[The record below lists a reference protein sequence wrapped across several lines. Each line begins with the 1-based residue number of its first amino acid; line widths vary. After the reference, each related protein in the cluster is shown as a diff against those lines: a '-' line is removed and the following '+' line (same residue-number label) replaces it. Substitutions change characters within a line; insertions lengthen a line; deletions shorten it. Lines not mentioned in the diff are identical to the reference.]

1 MSKLYSNKQERE
13 PMMYWAMRTG
23 NRKSSDIREFLHKE
37 LFVEGRLRQ
46 GWGWHPDQDLR
57 IIREDWHKTRKLSDV
72 QNMAN
77 RNRFMLDGD
86 PSHMNAGDIV
96 LVPNM
101 PYNGLFT
108 LCRII
113 GPYEYSIPP
122 EPELDNFGHILPVEV
137 LTPNGVANN
146 HELVDAGLRKSMR
159 CARRMWRIP
168 SYSDC
173 LEAIIRSDLPAE
185 SLAQGVTA
193 AERTDSLATELT
205 TEMATG
211 LATKL
216 PKLLKGAEWET
227 GILSALEPLFP
238 ATVRHTGGRS
248 EQGADLEVIISNP
261 FDDSKDWI
269 VPIQI
274 KDHSGTEGDG
284 VIHQLEKAYKTR
296 SERGIVIAV
305 VLLVTEAQPS
315 PELEKE
321 MARLSDEK
329 GVPFIFCG
337 GEDLMKIL
345 AEGFLKRI

>member
-1 MSKLYSNKQERE
+1 
-13 PMMYWAMRTG
+13 MYWAMRTY
-23 NRKSSDIREFLHKE
+23 RESSDIRNFLHKE
-37 LFVEGRLRQ
+37 LFTEGRLRQ
-46 GWGWHPDQDLR
+46 GDGWHPDQDLR
-57 IIREDWHKTRKLSDV
+57 KMREDWLKNGKLNEE
-72 QNMAN
+72 QNNANAN
-77 RNRFMLDGD
+77 RLMLEGD
-86 PSHMNAGDIV
+86 PPNDHMNVGDIV
-96 LVPNM
+96 LVLNM
-101 PYNGLFT
+101 PSNGTFT
-108 LCRII
+108 LCRITDSYK
-113 GPYEYSIPP
+113 YEYPV
-122 EPELDNFGHILPVEV
+122 PELGDFGHILPVEV

-146 HELVDAGLRKSMR
+146 HELVDAGLRSSMR
-159 CARRMWRIP
+159 CQRRMWRIP

-193 AERTDSLATELT
+193 AERTDSLVTQITAEPINT
-205 TEMATG
+205 MANE

-274 KDHSGTEGDG
+274 KDHYGTEGDS
-284 VIHQLEKAYKTR
+284 VVHQLEKAYETR

-315 PELEKE
+315 LELEKE
-321 MARLSDEK
+321 MTRLSDDK
-329 GVPFIFCG
+329 GVPFIFCS
-337 GEDLMKIL
+337 GEDFMQTL
-345 AEGFLKRI
+345 ARGFLKKRI

>member
-1 MSKLYSNKQERE
+1 
-13 PMMYWAMRTG
+13 MYWAMRTD
-23 NRKSSDIREFLHKE
+23 RRRPDIRDFLTKE
-37 LFVEGRLRQ
+37 LFSEGRLRQ
-46 GWGWHPDQDLR
+46 GWGWDPDQDLR
-57 IIREDWHKTRKLSDV
+57 KMREVWRETGKLNDA
-72 QNMAN
+72 QNAAN
-77 RNRFMLDGD
+77 GNRFMLDGD
-86 PSHMNAGDIV
+86 PPNHHMNVGDIV

-101 PYNGLFT
+101 PHNGTFT
-108 LCRII
+108 LCRIT
-113 GPYEYSIPP
+113 GPYEYSISS
-122 EPELDNFGHILPVEV
+122 EFGEFGHIRPVEV

-146 HELVDAGLRKSMR
+146 HELVDAGLRRSLR
-159 CARRMWRIP
+159 SPRRMLRI
-168 SYSDC
+168 SAYSDC
-173 LEAIIRSDLPAE
+173 LEAIIQSELPPE

-193 AERTDSLATELT
+193 AERAKSLATELI

-216 PKLLKGAEWET
+216 PKFLQGAEWET
-227 GILSALEPLFP
+227 GILSALKPLFP
-238 ATVRHTGGRS
+238 AAVQHTGGRS

-261 FDDSKDWI
+261 FDDSKNWI

-274 KDHSGTEGDG
+274 KDHWGTEGDG
-284 VIHQLEKAYKTR
+284 VIHQLEKAYETR

-321 MARLSDEK
+321 MARLSDDK